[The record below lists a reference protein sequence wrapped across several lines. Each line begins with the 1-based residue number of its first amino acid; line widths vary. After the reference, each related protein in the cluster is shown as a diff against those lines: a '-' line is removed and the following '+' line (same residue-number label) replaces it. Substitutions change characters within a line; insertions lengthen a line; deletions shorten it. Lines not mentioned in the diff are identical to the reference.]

1 MGHKK
6 CYLAGFSDT
15 QRNDPK
21 HDVTQLTINLQSN
34 ARLITIRMTSRS
46 IITHITIHWLMAISI
61 MTLCIMSHRLM
72 NFITIVAKHNDTQ
85 LHDNQRNDP
94 QRNDPQRNDP
104 QHDVT
109 QHTSNYQSSARHN
122 NNQYNEPQYKNTH
135 HNTLLNDNK
144 HNDPQHNVTW
154 TYECCKV

>member
-72 NFITIVAKHNDTQ
+72 NFNTIVAKHNDTQ
-85 LHDNQRNDP
+85 LHDN